1 MTRPRITT
9 LALAVAAIGVV
20 VASTLVFTQG
30 SYEGAIAQDGE
41 RAGMSPPHAMS
52 APDGSPLEPAIWI
65 PLPER
70 ATGQPMSPLELAIA
84 EGKGGLELEI
94 AASGVNPYPRTY
106 IPRMKAIG
114 QLPESFH
121 VEVSEHPNFAGI
133 YIDDDVVLVIRA
145 TGNLDDFQA
154 IFDRYAAP
162 DRIFVVREAEY
173 TQAELELWQARVGA
187 DMDDLRSDGI
197 LITQA
202 GVDPISNRL
211 LIKVSDLT
219 DQKASLLVD
228 RYGGPRVKVVP
239 GVLYHFNADLPPPDI
254 TAPPVALPAGLTSPS
269 GPR

>member
-1 MTRPRITT
+1 MTGPRITT
-9 LALAVAAIGVV
+9 LALAGLAIGAV
-20 VASTLVFTQG
+20 VASTLLLSRG
-30 SYEGAIAQDGE
+30 SSEGAIAQDGGLE
-41 RAGMSPPHAMS
+41 GLPPPEGMSPPKAMS
-52 APDGSPLEPAIWI
+52 APDGSPLEPPIWI
-65 PLPER
+65 AVPGPVIPE
-70 ATGQPMSPLELAIA
+70 GLSPLELSFYP
-84 EGKGGLELEI
+84 GP
-94 AASGVNPYPRTY
+94 NPYPPTY
-106 IPRMKAIG
+106 IPRQKAIG

-121 VEVSEHPNFAGI
+121 VEVSEHPSFAGI
-133 YIDDDVVLVIRA
+133 YIDDDAVLVIRA
-145 TGNLDDFQA
+145 TGNHDDFQA

-162 DRIFVVREAEY
+162 DRIFVMREAEY

-219 DQKASLLVD
+219 DQKATLLVD

-254 TAPPVALPAGLTSPS
+254 TAPPVALPAGLTSPIG